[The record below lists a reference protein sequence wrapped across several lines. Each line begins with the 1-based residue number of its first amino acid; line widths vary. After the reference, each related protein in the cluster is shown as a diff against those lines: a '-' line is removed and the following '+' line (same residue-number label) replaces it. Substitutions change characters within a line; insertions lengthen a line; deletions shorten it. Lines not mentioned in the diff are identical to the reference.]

1 MDTYLAALIAHLDTL
16 TMGATPTDKLQY
28 IDMDWGQLDYY
39 NNAPPVKFPCAL
51 IDIRTMNYTGEGIGT
66 QIGIVDIEVRIADIP
81 LANSSAAA
89 PATQRHNAMRIHRLV
104 NAVFAHLHG
113 WQPANSPP
121 SVGLGGFGP
130 LTRISGTKTKRQ
142 DGIKEMRLV
151 FRLQTDEQ
159 AARRPY
165 NTVSLQITP

>member
-1 MDTYLAALIAHLDTL
+1 METYLAALIAHLETL

-28 IDMDWGQLDYY
+28 IDVDWGQLDNYS
-39 NNAPPVKFPCAL
+39 NTPPVKFPCAL
-51 IDIRTMNYTGEGIGT
+51 IDIRTMNYTSNGVGT
-66 QIGIVDIEVRIADIP
+66 QIGIVDIEVRIADMP

-89 PATQRHNAMRIHRLV
+89 SATQRHNALRIHRLV

-113 WQPANSPP
+113 YAPT
-121 SVGLGGFGP
+121 GGGFGP
-130 LTRISGTKTKRQ
+130 LTRIGGSKIKRN

-159 AARRPY
+159 AARRTY
-165 NTVSLQITP
+165 STVSLSIP